1 MNRIRQ
7 SFVKRSLSALLA
19 LTMVLGMG
27 IINVFA
33 AEIGVENQNG
43 AVTFAASSNKNV
55 TQLNA
60 PVEDGVY
67 YANINLKNASP
78 HNILWVMQL

>member
-43 AVTFAASSNKNV
+43 AVTFAASSNKKCYPIKRTCGRWRLLCMV
-55 TQLNA
+55 F
-60 PVEDGVY
+60 VF
-67 YANINLKNASP
+67 
-78 HNILWVMQL
+78 H

>member
-33 AEIGVENQNG
+33 AETGVENQNG
-43 AVTFAASSNKNV
+43 AVTFA
-55 TQLNA
+55 
-60 PVEDGVY
+60 
-67 YANINLKNASP
+67 P
-78 HNILWVMQL
+78 HPIKMLPN

>member
-33 AEIGVENQNG
+33 AETGVENQNG

-55 TQLNA
+55 TQLT
-60 PVEDGVY
+60 
-67 YANINLKNASP
+67 
-78 HNILWVMQL
+78 HLWKMAFTMQIST